1 MVVPKMKTKKSAA
14 KRFRRTGSGRL
25 IHESPAQNHLAGTK
39 NARRM
44 RRLRRDKDLAPG
56 DRKKIERLLPYD

>member
-1 MVVPKMKTKKSAA
+1 MKTKKSAA
-14 KRFRRTGSGRL
+14 KRFKRTGSVKM
-25 IHESPAQNHLAGTK
+25 IHDIPAQNHLAGKK

-56 DRKKIERLLPYD
+56 DRRKIEKLLPYD